1 MNKTQAVGNYTGAT
15 APVGGLLGVAFVV
28 LKLTNVI
35 HRSWWL
41 VLLPFYGPAAAVVG
55 LCLVLLV
62 IAGLFLGLSK
72 ILEAIA

>member
-35 HRSWWL
+35 HWSWWL
-41 VLLPFYGPAAAVVG
+41 VLLPFYGPAAAIIAV
-55 LCLVLLV
+55 VLLV
-62 IAGLFLGLSK
+62 IGGLFLGLAK
-72 ILEAIA
+72 VIEGRG